1 MTWLVICLVD
11 SDREFESLSEVQLK
25 SYSSPIKL
33 SSESTPE
40 FLLTPVGQDN
50 IDYYEI
56 YPSCNL
62 DVTSTNVGE
71 MITYTIVVSG
81 CEEET
86 RLWLSDQAWKN
97 GERLKST
104 HYLTIE
110 ENKDSMLGG
119 VRTVSFNRSQLTND
133 NVKLKLSYYL
143 DVMPKDPLSPW
154 PRYRWS
160 YNIIWDVL
168 DCYNGYLEVVLSKQ
182 IMKVWCMLI
191 QGFNCSKY
199 SQCTLIRFYPLK
211 S

>member
-1 MTWLVICLVD
+1 M
-11 SDREFESLSEVQLK
+11 
-25 SYSSPIKL
+25 
-33 SSESTPE
+33 
-40 FLLTPVGQDN
+40 LTPVGPDN

-119 VRTVSFNRSQLTND
+119 VTTVSFNRSQLTND

-154 PRYRWS
+154 PWYRWS
-160 YNIIWDVL
+160 YNIIKDVL
-168 DCYNGYLEVVLSKQ
+168 GCYNGYLEVVLSKQ
-182 IMKVWCMLI
+182 IMKV
-191 QGFNCSKY
+191 
-199 SQCTLIRFYPLK
+199 
-211 S
+211 

>member
-160 YNIIWDVL
+160 YNII
-168 DCYNGYLEVVLSKQ
+168 
-182 IMKVWCMLI
+182 
-191 QGFNCSKY
+191 
-199 SQCTLIRFYPLK
+199 
-211 S
+211 